1 MQKHLYTVILLS
13 LIFCL
18 KGFCQAF
25 PPVINSYTDT
35 VAGNYADLY
44 LNISPNDTGI
54 IKVQIQLQQ
63 GTGNNVYDSTYYLP
77 AGDTSNVKLGMVSL
91 NPCSNFD
98 VLINLSNDHAQ
109 GSVINPLFSFMTI
122 CTGITSLNENNYS
135 VIAYPQNIEIKVSE
149 LPQNGVVEI
158 YDITGRQI
166 LTRQINQSVQQIPFN
181 QNAGIYLLRITG
193 NGQSLYTNRFV
204 IN

>member
-1 MQKHLYTVILLS
+1 MQKHVYTAILFS

-18 KGFCQAF
+18 KGFGQAF

-54 IKVQIQLQQ
+54 IKIQIQLQQ

-77 AGDTSNVKLGMVSL
+77 AGDTTNVDLRMEPL

-98 VLINLSNDHAQ
+98 VLINLSNDRAQ
-109 GSVINPLFSFMTI
+109 GQVINPLFSFTTI
-122 CTGITSLNENNYS
+122 CTGLTSLNENNYS
-135 VIAYPQNIEIKVSE
+135 VIAYGQSVEIKTTE
-149 LPQNGVVEI
+149 LPQSGTVEI

-166 LTRQINQSVQQIPFN
+166 LNAHLNQLVQQIPFN
-181 QNAGIYLLRITG
+181 KNAGIYLLRITG
-193 NGQSLYTNRFV
+193 NNQRLYTTRFV